1 MPEVILLS
9 TDLMLTSTVSGAA
22 RLAGLSFRTVRGA
35 SELTDLSDDSGSIV
49 CCDLNAAGLDLEALA
64 KSLPPRTLKQAIAF
78 GPHVHAAKLAHAT
91 ECGFGAVV
99 SRGQFVAK
107 LSELLSQRSSVGT
120 SDQSE

>member
-22 RLAGLSFRTVRGA
+22 QSAGLGFRSARGA
-35 SELTDLSDDSGSIV
+35 SELAGLSDGRGSIV
-49 CCDLNAAGLDLEALA
+49 CCDLNVAGLDLEALA
-64 KSLPPRTLKQAIAF
+64 KLLPPKTLKQAIAF

-91 ECGFGAVV
+91 ECGFGAVI

-107 LSELLSQRSSVGT
+107 LSELLSQRSSAGT